1 MSEVSA
7 ASIIEELLD
16 VFQLQE
22 DSKSEEG
29 DAESSEEELVLSEC
43 AAAGTMGRKTIK
55 FHGLIQKQQLL
66 ILVDSGSSSNF
77 LAEHVV
83 TKLGLQCQQVEGT
96 QVTIADGGKLLCNRI
111 VPAVEWWC
119 QGQTFVTDFK
129 VLTLSGYDMILGMEW
144 LETISPMWVDWRRK
158 KLRFTYHN
166 QRLTFIG
173 VKDQINFGK
182 LIIAK
187 QMQGLYK
194 DGAIA
199 QIVQLCQA
207 EVPAHAGQTYPAE
220 IDQVIAEFKERFDE
234 PQGLPPH
241 RQFDHNIPLLPNA
254 KPVTKKPYR
263 YSPQQKNE
271 IEKQVTQMLQQ
282 GIIQSNVSPF
292 ASPVL
297 LVKKKDGTWRFC
309 VDYRGLNE
317 ITVKNKY
324 PMPVVEELLDE
335 LADAQWFT
343 KLDLRSGYHQIR
355 LVEQDETK
363 TAFRTHQGHYEFKVM
378 PFGLTNAPATFQ
390 GLMNTIFSAV
400 IRKFVLVF
408 VDDILIYSKSL
419 EEHVDHLRTVFQLL
433 QQHGLFVKASKCSFA
448 QQHLDY
454 LGHVIGIHGVSTDPK
469 KVMAV
474 QHWPIPKNLKQ
485 LRGFLG
491 LAGYYRKF
499 IKGYGILT
507 KPLTELLKKDVKYK
521 WEQQEQ
527 TAFDAVKMAL
537 TQSPVLALPDF
548 SKQFVVETDAS
559 DKGIG
564 AVLMQQGHPIAFI
577 SKALGVKSQMLSTY
591 EKEFMAILLAVNKWR
606 SYLQHAEFVI
616 QTDHKSLTHL
626 NEQQLGTSMQQK
638 AFVKLMGL
646 QYVIKYKK
654 GAENQVADALSR
666 RGEEECVA
674 ITVSTLRW
682 MELVVEEYHNHPQTK
697 QLLASLCLNPEG
709 EDGFQLV
716 NGVIRFHG
724 KIWLGHHPEAQQ
736 SVLLALHNSGVGDI
750 QALLLHITELRVCL
764 PGLG

>member
-1 MSEVSA
+1 M
-7 ASIIEELLD
+7 
-16 VFQLQE
+16 
-22 DSKSEEG
+22 
-29 DAESSEEELVLSEC
+29 
-43 AAAGTMGRKTIK
+43 
-55 FHGLIQKQQLL
+55 
-66 ILVDSGSSSNF
+66 
-77 LAEHVV
+77 
-83 TKLGLQCQQVEGT
+83 
-96 QVTIADGGKLLCNRI
+96 TIAYGGKLLCNRI

-144 LETISPMWVDWRRK
+144 LETFSPMWVDWRRK

-173 VKDQINFGK
+173 VKDQINSGK

-207 EVPAHAGQTYPAE
+207 EVPAHAGQTYPPE

-234 PQGLPPH
+234 LQGLPPH

-355 LVEQDETK
+355 LIEQDEAK
-363 TAFRTHQGHYEFKVM
+363 TAFRTHQGHYEFKLM

-390 GLMNTIFSAV
+390 GLMNIIFSAV

-433 QQHGLFVKASKCSFA
+433 QQHGPFVKASKCSFA

-454 LGHVIGIHGVSTDPK
+454 LGHVIGIHGVSTDPE

-537 TQSPVLALPDF
+537 TQSLALALPDF

-564 AVLMQQGHPIAFI
+564 TVLMQQGHPIAFI

-646 QYVIKYKK
+646 QYVIKY
-654 GAENQVADALSR
+654 
-666 RGEEECVA
+666 
-674 ITVSTLRW
+674 
-682 MELVVEEYHNHPQTK
+682 
-697 QLLASLCLNPEG
+697 
-709 EDGFQLV
+709 
-716 NGVIRFHG
+716 
-724 KIWLGHHPEAQQ
+724 
-736 SVLLALHNSGVGDI
+736 
-750 QALLLHITELRVCL
+750 
-764 PGLG
+764 